1 MASSKDVASLE
12 AKLDSLTEN
21 DRSRVPLL
29 LELLMLDGH
38 DRHED
43 IVFDL
48 GIFGDSGAIP
58 AIAKV
63 VEEPPSYI
71 AEAGQWTLHPFQRKC
86 AYALA
91 RIGTLESRQVLEHL
105 AGHADPAL
113 REYGNEGLSNW
124 PMPYVP

>member
-1 MASSKDVASLE
+1 MTSSEDVASLE
-12 AKLDSLTEN
+12 AKLNSLPEY
-21 DRSRVPLL
+21 DKARVPLL
-29 LELLMLDGH
+29 LDLLVHEGH
-38 DRHED
+38 DLHED

-48 GIFGDSGAIP
+48 GLLGDPAAIP

-71 AEAGQWTLHPFQRKC
+71 VESGEWTCHPFQRKC

-105 AGHADPAL
+105 AKHSDPVL
-113 REYGNEGLSNW
+113 REYGEEGLSHW
-124 PMPYVP
+124 PMPWTP